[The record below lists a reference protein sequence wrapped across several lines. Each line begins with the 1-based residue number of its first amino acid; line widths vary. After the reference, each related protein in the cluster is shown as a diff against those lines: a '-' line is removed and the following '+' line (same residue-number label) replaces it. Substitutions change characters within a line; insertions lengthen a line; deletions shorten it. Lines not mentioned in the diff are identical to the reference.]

1 MHARLR
7 LDLGGRELLA
17 GGIALLA
24 PSRCAER
31 ARRVE
36 QRFSSAGDAFAALSA
51 RSGFDLYL
59 AALALPPGSEVLVSG
74 LTIPHMVQILEAH
87 GLVVVPFALDPATL
101 APAPGELERRAGPR
115 TRAVLFAHLFGA
127 RADLAPSIELAHR
140 RGWLFWEDCA
150 QAFGF
155 DGWRGHA
162 GVDLA
167 LFSFGLIKTATA
179 VQGGIL
185 CVRDRAVLARMR
197 ALHQAWSVT
206 PRSDFARRLAR
217 TALLSVLGRPAIFTC
232 FARAL
237 ESRGRDLDE
246 VLHTFTRGFP
256 GPDFLERLRRAPGGP
271 LLWLLDERLAHP
283 ERSLWGA
290 RRAWGRELLEAVAEV
305 EVFGRRAL
313 DHQFWVFAVGT
324 DEPARLVHALRTA
337 GLDATSRSSLVPV
350 EPTGGGEP
358 ARGAR
363 ELLARLV
370 YVPLALDSRPSER
383 AALADILRG
392 SVRPFVLEPRA
403 PLRQPGGYT
412 SGPSGPSGQPPAIH
426 TMSRAIHTTPKAT
439 E

>member
-24 PSRCAER
+24 PGRRDER

-36 QRFSSAGDAFAALSA
+36 RRFSPAGDAFAALSA

-59 AALALPPGSEVLVSG
+59 EALALPRGSEVLVSG
-74 LTIPHMVQILEAH
+74 LTIPHMVQIVEAH
-87 GLVVVPFALDPATL
+87 GLSVKPFALDPRTL
-101 APAPGELERRAGPR
+101 APAPGELERCSGPR

-127 RADLAPSIELAHR
+127 RAELAPAIELAHR

-162 GVDLA
+162 DVDLA

-185 CVRDRAVLARMR
+185 CVRDAEVRARMR
-197 ALHQAWSVT
+197 ALQSAWSVP
-206 PRSDFARRLAR
+206 PRTDFARRLAR
-217 TALLSVLGRPAIFTC
+217 TALLSVLGRPVFFTR

-237 ESRGRDLDE
+237 ENRGHDLDE
-246 VLHTFTRGFP
+246 VLHAFTRGFP
-256 GPDFLERLRRAPGGP
+256 GPDFLQRLRRAPGGP
-271 LLWLLDERLAHP
+271 LLSLLDARLAHP
-283 ERSLWGA
+283 ERSLWAA
-290 RRAWGRELLEAVAEV
+290 RRAWARELMANVAEV
-305 EVFGRRAL
+305 EVFGRGAREHL
-313 DHQFWVFAVGT
+313 FWVFAVGS
-324 DEPARLVHALRTA
+324 DDPAQLVGELRAA
-337 GLDATSRSSLVPV
+337 GFDATSRSSLIAV

-370 YVPLALDSRPSER
+370 YVPLALDSKPTER
-383 AALADILRG
+383 AALAELLNR
-392 SVRPFVLEPRA
+392 STHPFVLDPQPRVTRA
-403 PLRQPGGYT
+403 DTRAVRR
-412 SGPSGPSGQPPAIH
+412 GPAA
-426 TMSRAIHTTPKAT
+426 SRKRSTP
-439 E
+439 